1 MLNTMSNNTVY
12 VNVRTVLVNAS
23 GVQTKNVAALC
34 CMLSRPIAKKDPS
47 KATYMGLQRILCLV
61 SGYFI

>member
-34 CMLSRPIAKKDPS
+34 CTLSRPIAKKDPS
-47 KATYMGLQRILCLV
+47 KATYMGLQR
-61 SGYFI
+61 